1 MQDYTGMFEKVAKRS
16 LQDTML
22 HVANTIGRTMPKQYG
37 KVDFRDPSKFDNWQK
52 HLLRGVNAAENR
64 AMKMSDKRYAAFD
77 KRSIKDRVKMKDA
90 FDESMR
96 SGLLENKNLSDA
108 QKHSIMRRAYKE
120 IRF

>member
-16 LQDTML
+16 VQESLL
-22 HVANTIGRTMPKQYG
+22 HYTNTLGRTMPKQYG
-37 KVDFRDPSKFDNWQK
+37 KVDFRDPSKLDNWQK
-52 HLLRGVNAAENR
+52 HLVRGIGAVESR
-64 AMKMSDKRYAAFD
+64 AMKMSDKRFAAFD

-90 FDESMR
+90 FDESLR